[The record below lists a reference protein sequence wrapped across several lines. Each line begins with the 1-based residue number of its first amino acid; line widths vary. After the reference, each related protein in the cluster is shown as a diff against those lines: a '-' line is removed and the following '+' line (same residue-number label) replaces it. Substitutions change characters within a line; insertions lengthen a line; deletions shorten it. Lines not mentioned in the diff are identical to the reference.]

1 MVELICK
8 KHTFMDKKSG
18 QEKVGMNYFIKTESG
33 LYICIRP
40 VFDDYQKLRVLSKL
54 ED

>member
-1 MVELICK
+1 MIELICK
-8 KHTFMDKKSG
+8 KHTFTDKAGK
-18 QEKVGMNYFIKTESG
+18 EKVGMNYFIKTESG